1 MTPPDGAQTLRVLEH
16 FGPIRLDHFDDRL
29 RVQKLAYL
37 IQEIGGRDDFVY
49 YWYVR
54 GPYSPALTQALFSRE
69 GGEARKN
76 RPSISGGEL
85 DLAGRVRSLVGGRIN
100 DPLTLELY
108 ASVWYLAPKRR
119 LARGDRASIMR
130 TMRQTKPHFSEGRV
144 ARALA
149 RIEAF
154 RRGNSRLSR

>member
-16 FGPIRLDHFDDRL
+16 FGTIKLDHFDDRL
-29 RVQKLAYL
+29 RLQKLAFL
-37 IQEIGGRDDFVY
+37 IQEIGERSDFVY

-69 GGEARKN
+69 GATYKN
-76 RPSISGGEL
+76 RPGISGGEL
-85 DLAGRVRSLVGGRIN
+85 DLADKVKSLVGDKIN

-119 LARGDRASIMR
+119 LVRGDRASIMR
-130 TMRQTKPHFSEGRV
+130 TMRQTKPHFSEEKV
-144 ARALA
+144 ANTLTK
-149 RIEAF
+149 IEAF
-154 RRGNSRLSR
+154 RRDNRLSR